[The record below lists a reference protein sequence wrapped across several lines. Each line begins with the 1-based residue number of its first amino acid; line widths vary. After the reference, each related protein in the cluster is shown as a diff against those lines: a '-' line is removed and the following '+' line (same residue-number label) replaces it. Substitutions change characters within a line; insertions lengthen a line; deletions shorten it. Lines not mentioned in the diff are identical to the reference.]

1 MLTVAA
7 PLKNLTTAQATALER
22 ACQCARIAEDNKGR
36 DVVVLDMRGVTPLYD
51 FLVLATGTSR
61 RQLHNIAEEIDTH
74 MNGHGEDRLGLEG
87 YEASKWI
94 IQDYGDVVV
103 HMFDA
108 MTRSYYDL
116 EQLWADAHRVDWQR
130 YE

>member
-7 PLKNLTTAQATALER
+7 PVKNLTTSQETALER
-22 ACQCARIAEDNKGR
+22 ACQCARIAEENKGR

-51 FLVLATGTSR
+51 FLIIATGTSR
-61 RQLHNIAEEIDTH
+61 RQLHNIAEEIDAH
-74 MNGHGEDRLGLEG
+74 MNGLGEDRLGLEG

-94 IQDYGDVVV
+94 IQDYGDVVL
-103 HMFDA
+103 HLFDA

-116 EQLWADAHRVDWQR
+116 EQLWADAQRVDWQR

>member
-7 PLKNLTTAQATALER
+7 PVQNLTASQESALER

-51 FLVLATGTSR
+51 FLIIATGTSR
-61 RQLHNIAEEIDTH
+61 RQMHNIAEEIDAH
-74 MNGHGEDRLGLEG
+74 MTGLGEDRLGLEG

-103 HMFDA
+103 HLFDA

-116 EQLWADAHRVDWQR
+116 EQLWADAQRVDWQR